1 MLLKDE
7 EFEFVVKNLLTH
19 IKTNRFIP
27 KIADL
32 VKKPEKVESV
42 FNRVPNP
49 QQTMLM
55 LKQQAEE
62 ERKMIGH
69 ELDHEAIAEA
79 KRKAFEKIAKAQE
92 DMQARKYREE

>member
-7 EFEFVVKNLLTH
+7 DFEFVVKNLLSH

-49 QQTMLM
+49 EQTMIM

-69 ELDHEAIAEA
+69 ELDHEAIAES
-79 KRKAFEKIAKAQE
+79 KRKAFEKIANAQL